1 MYNII
6 NQTDMIRLQL
16 KPSILKSLN
25 FNKENDS
32 LEIEF
37 KKDVETA
44 KHIEIPL
51 STIKEYINSLK
62 EDILSNNTEAQSTHL
77 KIVHSNFIRKAI
89 N

>member
-6 NQTDMIRLQL
+6 NLLDMIRLQL

-25 FNKENDS
+25 FNKEKES

-37 KKDVETA
+37 KKGVKTA

-51 STIKEYINSLK
+51 STIKDYIF
-62 EDILSNNTEAQSTHL
+62 H
-77 KIVHSNFIRKAI
+77 
-89 N
+89 

>member
-1 MYNII
+1 
-6 NQTDMIRLQL
+6 MIRLQL

-25 FNKENDS
+25 FNKESES

-37 KKDVETA
+37 KKDIKTA

-51 STIKEYINSLK
+51 SIIKDYVNSLK
-62 EDILSNNTEAQSTHL
+62 ENILLENEENN
-77 KIVHSNFIRKAI
+77 HSNLRIVYSNFKTSL

>member
-1 MYNII
+1 
-6 NQTDMIRLQL
+6 MIRLQL

-25 FNKENDS
+25 FNKENES

-37 KKDVETA
+37 KKDIKTA

-51 STIKEYINSLK
+51 SIIKDYVNSLK
-62 EDILSNNTEAQSTHL
+62 ENILFENEEDN
-77 KIVHSNFIRKAI
+77 HSNLRIVYSNFKTSL